1 MAHMIHFRNL
11 YISES
16 KPVPIINNGGIPTC
30 GVNINDVRLRIVLA
44 AFVHMILNYI
54 LDGRLIRNNG

>member
-1 MAHMIHFRNL
+1 MLQLENL

-30 GVNINDVRLRIVLA
+30 GVDLNDVRLRIVLA

-54 LDGRLIRNNG
+54 LNGRLIRNDG